1 MDEKSVERLL
11 KNRVEEMIPGAKCLK
26 FVSPGYSGVPDWII
40 LLPGGTVIFVELKS
54 PGEQPRQRQIFVQSQ
69 LRKLGFMVAG
79 CVDSP
84 EAVNKVV
91 QICVMVSG
99 QAKQKNQARMLK
111 SGTGAKATQE
121 AGEFA
126 DTPVLGS
133 AT

>member
-26 FVSPGYSGVPDWII
+26 FVSPGYSGVPDRII
-40 LLPGGTVIFVELKS
+40 LLPGGVAVFVELKS
-54 PGEQPRQRQIFVQSQ
+54 PGEQPRQRQVFVQSQ

-79 CVDSP
+79 CVDNP

-99 QAKQKNQARMLK
+99 QAKQKNQSRMLK
-111 SGTGAKATQE
+111 YGSGEKATQE

-126 DTPVLGS
+126 DMPVLGS